1 MHICGLNASAIES
14 LWLRD
19 TNAEIDGDFGGDTYS
34 AMVPADEEN
43 YSDKNRT
50 TNYSHL
56 QDLEEKLNSSCY
68 KVVRIAHKCLQSKDQ
83 NEQDT
88 CLQRQC
94 KFKILTITE
103 THLDSLVS
111 GAVVNIEGM
120 KFLRLDKK
128 SSKGGGCI
136 LFYSKHLCA
145 VNWKD
150 LFVDGLEA
158 IWPQVKFPSCSVF
171 Q

>member
-19 TNAEIDGDFGGDTYS
+19 TNVEIDGDFGGDTYS

-43 YSDKNRT
+43 YS
-50 TNYSHL
+50 
-56 QDLEEKLNSSCY
+56 
-68 KVVRIAHKCLQSKDQ
+68 
-83 NEQDT
+83 
-88 CLQRQC
+88 
-94 KFKILTITE
+94 
-103 THLDSLVS
+103 
-111 GAVVNIEGM
+111 
-120 KFLRLDKK
+120 
-128 SSKGGGCI
+128 KGGSCI

>member
-1 MHICGLNASAIES
+1 M
-14 LWLRD
+14 
-19 TNAEIDGDFGGDTYS
+19 
-34 AMVPADEEN
+34 
-43 YSDKNRT
+43 
-50 TNYSHL
+50 
-56 QDLEEKLNSSCY
+56 
-68 KVVRIAHKCLQSKDQ
+68 
-83 NEQDT
+83 
-88 CLQRQC
+88 
-94 KFKILTITE
+94 TE

-111 GAVVNIEGM
+111 DAVVNIEGM

-158 IWPQVKFPSCSVF
+158 IWLQVKFPSCSVF